1 MPCILAVVRERG
13 GLCVSDVV
21 QVSDMVE
28 AGRATASDLFSIF
41 GYTVNKVVVGSR
53 ANCDFHICTAA
64 EATPAGAPLLVLPLS
79 RCWTAS
85 SAEATQDT
93 SNLAQAGQ
101 AHPDTESDSCVKAEC
116 PNLGPAL
123 ARAADRRKTGRTQT
137 TGAAKEPPAGAE
149 SLLEAG
155 STRIALQLLWELRRQ
170 RAGASPSSE
179 DDSVVSARRRASA
192 LGRAV
197 HLQLLGPPGLVAG
210 HAGGSPMPRAPGL
223 VRVSRLETLLAWG
236 RRDLDA
242 LRGSPWFDE
251 ATRRQA
257 EVVFEL
263 RSLLAELG
271 PQVAAELGLLSS
283 DAPSSEASEKFGEL
297 SRGTLEC
304 FAWARQVLQQYGLTF
319 LLPPGHAAGSQ
330 LQLLAPGLELLRS
343 VGPET
348 EARCQEGPDVSV
360 LRLELGLRGG
370 PALVLYAGRSLEE
383 GDPIHFSH
391 GACSQGGFRLLRGLG
406 ACGPEVKPWDAVEVL
421 LRLPVHSKDTAPGA
435 QLWEVLQA
443 LQDGLSSSEP
453 GASSSQLPGDCLP
466 PNTSESC
473 HEASRLVS
481 VHAQRPA
488 ASSAAAA
495 GDPEVVVR
503 VPLRRGHLPCKAA
516 LVQLGLLICAHP
528 DRMQRVL
535 REEKGVVNPL
545 GPDACERRALAYLGK
560 RVQWALE
567 EYPSCPGAAA
577 EELECT
583 WRSEQIATSTSLS
596 TKAGDLGEGGEFRHG
611 VENRQLPP
619 RRLRALWLVAT
630 ERQLLVEAAAA
641 IQHRLSSATSQVAGK
656 LSGQGEEGEAPHE
669 LPGFGRSSRTVL
681 APRLLSGLL
690 VPGSKSQELSQLLAR
705 LQGCT
710 RAAANLGRRFRELHG
725 RDEDDVDAR
734 EEGDALQRELLVVS
748 QLLSSSPL
756 GDPLAPEV
764 ALQRGVVPA
773 ADGTVRAQGQALETL
788 LRASLASLKWA
799 QQCAGSELGVAESES
814 SENANE
820 QLCDVLLLSA
830 ATHMRLGDLDA
841 ASTELREAL
850 AKCSA
855 ETRTCRLQAFSEA
868 VVELDISQ
876 LTWPP
881 VRKPE
886 ANSISSGPEASS
898 SSSSSSF
905 SARCSLPG
913 VDQVALAMARKCAA
927 GLAARSER
935 VLFLAEPT
943 SGTSEEEEGRAGDG
957 SGSSAVLRDL
967 RKRMQDLGYMNLWR
981 WRPWPDRLPP
991 ARDLAL
997 SLGDWSKNLRAKDLE
1012 KDLKDLV
1019 DLFLL
1024 RQPLSLER
1032 AIGLLRPEAA
1042 TLLLECCA
1050 LCCFDPLQG
1059 CLLSPAEAV
1068 AAAAAS
1074 CSLPGESSLEV
1085 LANVALWPVS
1095 EDLLVAVDFE
1105 QVVSCSQQEEPV
1117 PLLGRDSLA
1126 LLAAAS
1132 ASESGSSQ
1140 RLLDFCCGCGVQGL
1154 AALRASRA
1162 DHLHVTFVDE
1172 NPRALRFA
1180 RFAAHFNGLQANVS
1194 FVGGFSAATQTSVQN
1209 MLQEAAGASQQQGG
1223 CGFQHVLA
1231 NLARLPN
1238 PAGTMAGGDACYE
1251 HCTGSSGVGTGV
1263 EPLQAP
1269 GIDFLPLLGQLL
1281 APGGHLL
1288 AVAWAPGSAEA
1299 LRLHLERRL
1308 SEAAEMESL
1317 TPSRGLH
1324 ATVFR
1329 DTAMPLEAFV
1339 RAATPNCTELQRL
1352 RFEEMLRCSHSSSAA
1367 HGASEVVLL
1376 LWADDAEGGGCSS
1389 PLRVELHSEHSGL
1402 WSDEEYLRREV
1413 SSALEGFRLAFA
1425 TQQQTSTMYSLDWDD
1440 GLLEAETAGL
1450 EAETLGKTAAGG
1462 RGYAQAT
1469 DKRRAASSAKAQ
1481 WKPTEQQS
1489 SKSRRVRELEG
1500 ATWEDLTMEPLLGFS
1515 LPALCEVLWRQDSSS
1530 SQPVAVVPGAT
1541 HLSWGLLELRG
1552 CSAPPEV
1559 ASALLACGCQDR
1571 LFLSEGSS
1579 ELHVQRGHIL
1589 KLASGASWSSKAA
1602 EVPHARQTGG
1612 IAKLDE
1618 FDVLVLPMMG
1628 WRGQAQQPHSFCV
1641 GLSHLLQA
1649 LTSAVVGG
1657 SRPLRLIL
1665 LSSTCLGPGSAS
1677 GQRSG
1682 GQAVAAQAPALGLVR
1697 SLRTEVPQM
1706 PLLWLDTDAHGQE
1719 LQEQLVYELALAHP
1733 AGGATASSQERALA
1747 LLAHNREVAY
1757 RQGQRWLP
1765 RLDLSAAGPVY
1776 AGRTL
1781 PSLCPLSERG
1791 VALVTGGIAG
1801 LGLAAAEAL
1810 AELGGIRHLVLSS
1823 RSGQPP
1829 PDVEGERIRR
1839 MEERFGVKVVL
1850 EQCDVSAEREVQQLL
1865 DRIRTSHGP
1874 LRVVV
1879 HASGLLEDCGFSE
1892 PGFAESL
1899 RRVFEPKA
1907 LGAWHLHRHSLGDQ
1921 LLAFVLCSSVA
1932 ALVGSP
1938 GQANYAAA
1946 NAYLDELAWLRFS
1959 QGLPAVSLQWPAI
1972 SDEEPE
1978 GWLETEEGGFA
1989 AAPESR
1995 ASASCIGLGEVRQVF
2010 KLAISGCKS
2019 ASASPVQA
2027 VLPGAYLTRES
2038 SPAVTAML
2046 EPLLLRAARARAAEK
2061 RSAEQ
2066 EEQDPASS
2074 AVEREGGE
2082 GTAAGLF
2089 GSGIFPAGKMKI
2101 ALSLG

>member
-1 MPCILAVVRERG
+1 MDALPAKVPEVVPREHSPLFMLPEAAFRIQSPGRVLNGYGSSSPRPCPPPLDPGLPPEPGPGPLKGGLWRNAGLCEASGEGGVCFPPAGSASPALGGDFHRWFLHALDQHQANVQELLHRNQRALAEQVAKLVVAEVRGSCLRASSSQCLLRPVPVLEPVPVPEPVLEPVPASEPSETGGGEDQDSPQSQTVMAGTGTPKHRPSLLRRNVATQIFDMPREEGTGAMNWEIWRDPKKFVSGPLHVIMGSVIMLNTAVMLAELQWRGNEADLALGLSVGSPLLWNESPAGSDAGQSFFDATDAFFLACYFLELAVRIVVLRCASVYDGGVVWSTLIDALLIVAGVLEAAFRGSITISVLRLIARPMKFVKVIRVIRVMSMFRQLRILAKTMVASMGALFWSMVLLCTAQLIGAMFLCSLLHGFVMDESQDLTWRLWVNRYYGTGLKAFYTMFEVTQSGGWPTYARPLVEHVDPWWSIFFMLYVTVVVFAIMRIITAIFIKETLGVAADDAMEAVHERMSSQAKYQKMLHQMFEAADCSGDGHLSRDEFREALSHPAAKHYLSHLELHVHEVDDLFDLLDSGNDQVSYNEFVKGVLRLKGQARSMDVVAIMHDSVEIKGKRPTGLWCRETAAIISTIKITFAEQGTITLSKGASLPVPFIHTAEASSKFLAKSHPLLEGPSLCACTSTGLMQCWPQGIGDYAKLTCFMLQLWGFNWSERG

-192 LGRAV
+192 PGRAV
-197 HLQLLGPPGLVAG
+197 HLQLLGTPGLVAG

-283 DAPSSEASEKFGEL
+283 DAPSSEASDKFGEL

-330 LQLLAPGLELLRS
+330 LQLLAPGLELLRP

-348 EARCQEGPDVSV
+348 EARCQEGPDVAV

-611 VENRQLPP
+611 VVNRQLPP

-935 VLFLAEPT
+935 VL
-943 SGTSEEEEGRAGDG
+943 
-957 SGSSAVLRDL
+957 
-967 RKRMQDLGYMNLWR
+967 
-981 WRPWPDRLPP
+981 
-991 ARDLAL
+991 
-997 SLGDWSKNLRAKDLE
+997 
-1012 KDLKDLV
+1012 
-1019 DLFLL
+1019 
-1024 RQPLSLER
+1024 
-1032 AIGLLRPEAA
+1032 
-1042 TLLLECCA
+1042 
-1050 LCCFDPLQG
+1050 
-1059 CLLSPAEAV
+1059 
-1068 AAAAAS
+1068 
-1074 CSLPGESSLEV
+1074 
-1085 LANVALWPVS
+1085 
-1095 EDLLVAVDFE
+1095 
-1105 QVVSCSQQEEPV
+1105 
-1117 PLLGRDSLA
+1117 
-1126 LLAAAS
+1126 
-1132 ASESGSSQ
+1132 
-1140 RLLDFCCGCGVQGL
+1140 
-1154 AALRASRA
+1154 
-1162 DHLHVTFVDE
+1162 
-1172 NPRALRFA
+1172 
-1180 RFAAHFNGLQANVS
+1180 
-1194 FVGGFSAATQTSVQN
+1194 
-1209 MLQEAAGASQQQGG
+1209 
-1223 CGFQHVLA
+1223 
-1231 NLARLPN
+1231 
-1238 PAGTMAGGDACYE
+1238 
-1251 HCTGSSGVGTGV
+1251 
-1263 EPLQAP
+1263 
-1269 GIDFLPLLGQLL
+1269 
-1281 APGGHLL
+1281 
-1288 AVAWAPGSAEA
+1288 
-1299 LRLHLERRL
+1299 
-1308 SEAAEMESL
+1308 
-1317 TPSRGLH
+1317 
-1324 ATVFR
+1324 
-1329 DTAMPLEAFV
+1329 
-1339 RAATPNCTELQRL
+1339 
-1352 RFEEMLRCSHSSSAA
+1352 
-1367 HGASEVVLL
+1367 
-1376 LWADDAEGGGCSS
+1376 
-1389 PLRVELHSEHSGL
+1389 
-1402 WSDEEYLRREV
+1402 YL
-1413 SSALEGFRLAFA
+1413 
-1425 TQQQTSTMYSLDWDD
+1425 
-1440 GLLEAETAGL
+1440 
-1450 EAETLGKTAAGG
+1450 
-1462 RGYAQAT
+1462 
-1469 DKRRAASSAKAQ
+1469 
-1481 WKPTEQQS
+1481 
-1489 SKSRRVRELEG
+1489 
-1500 ATWEDLTMEPLLGFS
+1500 
-1515 LPALCEVLWRQDSSS
+1515 
-1530 SQPVAVVPGAT
+1530 
-1541 HLSWGLLELRG
+1541 
-1552 CSAPPEV
+1552 
-1559 ASALLACGCQDR
+1559 
-1571 LFLSEGSS
+1571 
-1579 ELHVQRGHIL
+1579 
-1589 KLASGASWSSKAA
+1589 
-1602 EVPHARQTGG
+1602 
-1612 IAKLDE
+1612 
-1618 FDVLVLPMMG
+1618 
-1628 WRGQAQQPHSFCV
+1628 
-1641 GLSHLLQA
+1641 
-1649 LTSAVVGG
+1649 
-1657 SRPLRLIL
+1657 
-1665 LSSTCLGPGSAS
+1665 
-1677 GQRSG
+1677 
-1682 GQAVAAQAPALGLVR
+1682 
-1697 SLRTEVPQM
+1697 
-1706 PLLWLDTDAHGQE
+1706 
-1719 LQEQLVYELALAHP
+1719 
-1733 AGGATASSQERALA
+1733 
-1747 LLAHNREVAY
+1747 
-1757 RQGQRWLP
+1757 
-1765 RLDLSAAGPVY
+1765 
-1776 AGRTL
+1776 
-1781 PSLCPLSERG
+1781 
-1791 VALVTGGIAG
+1791 
-1801 LGLAAAEAL
+1801 
-1810 AELGGIRHLVLSS
+1810 
-1823 RSGQPP
+1823 
-1829 PDVEGERIRR
+1829 
-1839 MEERFGVKVVL
+1839 
-1850 EQCDVSAEREVQQLL
+1850 
-1865 DRIRTSHGP
+1865 
-1874 LRVVV
+1874 
-1879 HASGLLEDCGFSE
+1879 
-1892 PGFAESL
+1892 
-1899 RRVFEPKA
+1899 
-1907 LGAWHLHRHSLGDQ
+1907 
-1921 LLAFVLCSSVA
+1921 
-1932 ALVGSP
+1932 
-1938 GQANYAAA
+1938 
-1946 NAYLDELAWLRFS
+1946 
-1959 QGLPAVSLQWPAI
+1959 
-1972 SDEEPE
+1972 
-1978 GWLETEEGGFA
+1978 
-1989 AAPESR
+1989 
-1995 ASASCIGLGEVRQVF
+1995 
-2010 KLAISGCKS
+2010 
-2019 ASASPVQA
+2019 
-2027 VLPGAYLTRES
+2027 
-2038 SPAVTAML
+2038 
-2046 EPLLLRAARARAAEK
+2046 
-2061 RSAEQ
+2061 
-2066 EEQDPASS
+2066 
-2074 AVEREGGE
+2074 
-2082 GTAAGLF
+2082 
-2089 GSGIFPAGKMKI
+2089 
-2101 ALSLG
+2101 